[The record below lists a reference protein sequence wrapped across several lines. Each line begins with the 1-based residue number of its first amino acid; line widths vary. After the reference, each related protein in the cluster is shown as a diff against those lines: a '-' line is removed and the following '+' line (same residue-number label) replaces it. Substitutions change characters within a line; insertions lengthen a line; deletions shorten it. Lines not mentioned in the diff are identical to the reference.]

1 MWNIVISITFAV
13 TLAGLLV
20 ALWGKQ
26 NSVRNPYE
34 NFPG

>member
-1 MWNIVISITFAV
+1 MWITLISITFA
-13 TLAGLLV
+13 TALPALLV

-26 NSVRNPYE
+26 SLVDNPYE

>member
-1 MWNIVISITFAV
+1 MWNILVWITFAV
-13 TLAGLLV
+13 ALPALLV

-26 NSVRNPYE
+26 NLVRNPYE

>member
-1 MWNIVISITFAV
+1 MFA
-13 TLAGLLV
+13 AAPPALLV